1 MDAQE
6 LRALANWY
14 REYAEHAGNPMIWDA
29 RLRMAENLERD
40 ASTLENGSKRC
51 VPPS

>member
-14 REYAEHAGNPMIWDA
+14 REYAEQAGNPMIWDA
-29 RLRMAENLERD
+29 RWRMAEDRERD
-40 ASTLENGSKRC
+40 ASTVG
-51 VPPS
+51 